1 MISNA
6 LLAGRRSALLVLT
19 LALAMLAGAAA
30 ASEADLDRRFP
41 RSTLQIA
48 TPDARLHTFRVWVAD
63 SDARRI
69 RGLMYVKELAEDAGM
84 LFLYDEP
91 QRISMWMKNTFI
103 PLDMVFVRSDGRV
116 DSVAENTRPHSL
128 DSIPSQGEVVAVIEL
143 NAGTAARLGI
153 RPGARVLHP
162 AFQTR

>member
-1 MISNA
+1 SIPPDAQPMISNA

-91 QRISMWMKNTFI
+91 QRIS
-103 PLDMVFVRSDGRV
+103 
-116 DSVAENTRPHSL
+116 
-128 DSIPSQGEVVAVIEL
+128 
-143 NAGTAARLGI
+143 
-153 RPGARVLHP
+153 
-162 AFQTR
+162 